1 MCINLSVA
9 DRKLLLCALAK
20 QDTNSARD
28 TFASMSDTSK
38 NEPMTRFLMY
48 KVAIRCGDVDLA
60 ADCLRI
66 ISSSSSKDPT
76 LLYACVLDAQ
86 QVGNRLLALMAL
98 QLVLE
103 EQFVLKNHSSAA
115 SSTVHLPSLLRST
128 ISLTSAV
135 LDGSKDTEGSPEA
148 EANVGKLCKF
158 FEGGKHSFYFQESRL
173 TPDSR
178 H

>member
-1 MCINLSVA
+1 
-9 DRKLLLCALAK
+9 
-20 QDTNSARD
+20 
-28 TFASMSDTSK
+28 
-38 NEPMTRFLMY
+38 
-48 KVAIRCGDVDLA
+48 
-60 ADCLRI
+60 
-66 ISSSSSKDPT
+66 
-76 LLYACVLDAQ
+76 
-86 QVGNRLLALMAL
+86 MAL

-115 SSTVHLPSLLRST
+115 SSTMHLPSLLRST

-148 EANVGKLCKF
+148 EANVEKLCKF